1 MRKFFEADLPL
12 KEIFPF
18 IDEMFDE
25 YPKRRRIKPIDLNW
39 IYGVTSLYLRKGDQ
53 EEPTE
58 LKAKAPKVELDAE
71 MQAWLKKE
79 KERWLK
85 KDDSAA

>member
-1 MRKFFEADLPL
+1 MRKFFDADLPL
-12 KEIFPF
+12 KEIFIF
-18 IDEMFDE
+18 IDKMFDE
-25 YPKRRRIKPIDLNW
+25 YPKRRRLKPIDLNW
-39 IYGVTSLYLRKGDQ
+39 LHGVTAVYLKTGSKMD
-53 EEPTE
+53 ETP